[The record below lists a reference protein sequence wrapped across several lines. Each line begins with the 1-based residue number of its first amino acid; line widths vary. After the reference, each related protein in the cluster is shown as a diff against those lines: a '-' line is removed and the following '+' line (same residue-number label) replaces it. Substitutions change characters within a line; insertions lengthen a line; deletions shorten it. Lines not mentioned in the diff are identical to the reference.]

1 MTPLRLFVNAI
12 VGGFLF
18 FAWWGVAPSF
28 FGRQPAT
35 SGFLLL
41 YLACFVEALL
51 SGWLLWLAAARVR
64 SFSWRA
70 MFVSAL
76 GLLASL
82 VSDLPRWNQGLE
94 PGLWFTGRLLE
105 NLLGFTLVGLFLAWR
120 MKPGASIQPAPP
132 RTR

>member
-1 MTPLRLFVNAI
+1 MTPLRLLVNSI

-18 FAWWGVAPSF
+18 FAWWNLAPGF
-28 FGRQPAT
+28 FGRPYAT
-35 SGFLLL
+35 GGFLVQ

-51 SGWLLWLAAARVR
+51 AGWLVWLAAPRVR

-70 MFVSAL
+70 MFVGSL

-82 VSDLPRWNQGLE
+82 VSDLPRWNQGDAS
-94 PGLWFTGRLLE
+94 GLWFTGRLLE

-120 MKPGASIQPAPP
+120 MKPGASIQPAPT